1 MTEIEAAL
9 NGLRYPVKVKGQTDK
24 PMTLQARMA
33 YYKVPGVSIAVV
45 DQGNIIWA
53 KGFGVTDVDTHKPVD
68 QNTLFQAC
76 SISKVTAAVGL
87 MLLVQQGKVD
97 LDTDV
102 NTYLKR
108 WKVPKKNPYEA
119 EPLTLRQLLSHSG
132 GVTVSGVEAY
142 GKGEKLPTIFEFL
155 NGDKS
160 VSKNEAVEMV
170 IKPGEFHY
178 SGGGTTIIEILIEDI
193 TGLSFKGYIQ
203 KAVFDPLGMTRSF
216 FVRPLPKEE
225 TNFATSHTAD
235 GKPIPGKYHC
245 YPSFSAAGL
254 WTTPS
259 DLAKLG
265 LNIQKS
271 LQGDKVGLLNQRLA
285 EEMITPQVDAEVSL
299 IGLGFFI
306 RNDQRTFGHN
316 GSNPGMRCS
325 ANFTTVGEKG
335 VVIMTNADKG
345 SDLEIELRFSVYDT
359 YDWPLPPWLEK
370 TIVKVD
376 PAVLTSYEGEYWTLI
391 NEDTSHEKEVK
402 TCTVTAEKD
411 HLIFEWFQHKDTESE
426 WTLFQPFPEMTVYPE
441 SPTSF
446 FTRDGMTIIFESM
459 NKFKAFGASHFKK

>member
-1 MTEIEAAL
+1 
-9 NGLRYPVKVKGQTDK
+9 
-24 PMTLQARMA
+24 
-33 YYKVPGVSIAVV
+33 
-45 DQGNIIWA
+45 
-53 KGFGVTDVDTHKPVD
+53 
-68 QNTLFQAC
+68 
-76 SISKVTAAVGL
+76 
-87 MLLVQQGKVD
+87 
-97 LDTDV
+97 
-102 NTYLKR
+102 
-108 WKVPKKNPYEA
+108 
-119 EPLTLRQLLSHSG
+119 
-132 GVTVSGVEAY
+132 
-142 GKGEKLPTIFEFL
+142 
-155 NGDKS
+155 
-160 VSKNEAVEMV
+160 MV

-459 NKFKAFGASHFKK
+459 NKFKAFSASHFKK